1 MIWRHICDLQAEKIL
16 SPRHAAV
23 NIRPKTF
30 LATGNYLKK
39 CLSKIQIL
47 LCDELQRK
55 MMLVTQILFSV
66 FFWKKMPTIVASTK
80 IMVLNVVAIIS
91 NLVPKTD
98 FDFFQ
103 SDSVSWLA
111 RWSMVSKFQLRGRKI
126 YWEGWRSEKARLV
139 FRHFQSKANFFDD

>member
-1 MIWRHICDLQAEKIL
+1 MYSIFRFDMYSIFRFKNQVLLYHYSLCVVFEYNYFAMMNKLDWFGDICDLQAEKIL

-66 FFWKKMPTIVASTK
+66 FFWKKDANNCGLYKNNGFECGGDNFEFSSEDRFW
-80 IMVLNVVAIIS
+80 L
-91 NLVPKTD
+91 L
-98 FDFFQ
+98 
-103 SDSVSWLA
+103 SVW
-111 RWSMVSKFQLRGRKI
+111 
-126 YWEGWRSEKARLV
+126 
-139 FRHFQSKANFFDD
+139 